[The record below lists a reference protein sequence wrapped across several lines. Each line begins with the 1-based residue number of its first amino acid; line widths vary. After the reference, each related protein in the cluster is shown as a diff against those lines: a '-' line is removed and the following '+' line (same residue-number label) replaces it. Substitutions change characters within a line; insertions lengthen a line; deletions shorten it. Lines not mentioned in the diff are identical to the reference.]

1 VDPITIACEAA
12 KLKMARGPQ
21 AAAAHPSP

>member
-12 KLKMARGPQ
+12 KLKMARGIQPAQ
-21 AAAAHPSP
+21 G